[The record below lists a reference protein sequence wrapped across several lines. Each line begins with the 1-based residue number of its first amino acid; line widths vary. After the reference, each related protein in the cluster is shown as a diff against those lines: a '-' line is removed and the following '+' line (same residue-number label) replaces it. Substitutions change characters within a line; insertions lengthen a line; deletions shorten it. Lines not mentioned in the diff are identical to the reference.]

1 MRSRSTDSRCDMM
14 DMSKIK
20 EKFKNG
26 FRLPRIGKKKDEVEV
41 EVLEA
46 YPPEGITDKPKVT
59 EEAETEQTETEEPKK
74 KMSIFRKI
82 HVAIWGSGKP
92 GRYNNPETPYPP
104 YCLRARFRRWWYVK
118 YRGWVY
124 YITTMYDRPNDEYI
138 YDMEFVPRKE
148 VPRTATKVTNEKGT
162 FHNDLDHPNRD
173 FIEYDND
180 FGFTAHDADLYIK
193 CNKIDEAMKI
203 ELDGKPQM
211 DTMKIIGIVAGAAIA
226 FIVFYMMFMQR

>member
-1 MRSRSTDSRCDMM
+1 MRSRSTDSRCDTM

-20 EKFKNG
+20 QKFKNG
-26 FRLPRIGKKKDEVEV
+26 FKLPRIGKKKKDEV

-46 YPPEGITDKPKVT
+46 YPPEGMADEPKVT
-59 EEAETEQTETEEPKK
+59 EEAESEQTETEEPKQ

-82 HVAIWGSGKP
+82 HVMIWGSGKP
-92 GRYNNPETPYPP
+92 GRYNTPETPYPP

-124 YITTMYDRPNDEYI
+124 YVTTMYDRPNDEYI
-138 YDMEFVPRKE
+138 YDMEFVPRME
-148 VPRTATKVTNEKGT
+148 VPRTATKVTNENGT

-173 FIEYDND
+173 FIVYESD

-211 DTMKIIGIVAGAAIA
+211 DTMKIIGIVAGVVIA
-226 FIVFYMMFMQR
+226 FIVFYMMYMQR

>member
-1 MRSRSTDSRCDMM
+1 MRSRSTDSRCDTM
-14 DMSKIK
+14 DMGKIK
-20 EKFKNG
+20 QKFKDG
-26 FRLPRIGKKKDEVEV
+26 FRLPRIGKKKEDEV

-46 YPPEGITDKPKVT
+46 YPPEGITDTPKAT
-59 EEAETEQTETEEPKK
+59 DEAESEQPETEEPKQ

-92 GRYNNPETPYPP
+92 GRYNTPETPYPP

-124 YITTMYDRPNDEYI
+124 YVTTMYDRPNDEYI
-138 YDMEFVPRKE
+138 YDMEFVPRTE

-173 FIEYDND
+173 FIEYDSD

-211 DTMKIIGIVAGAAIA
+211 DTMRVIGIVAGVAIA
-226 FIVFYMMFMQR
+226 FIVFYMMYMQR

>member
-1 MRSRSTDSRCDMM
+1 MRSRSTDSRCDTMA
-14 DMSKIK
+14 MSKIK
-20 EKFKNG
+20 QKFKDG
-26 FRLPRIGKKKDEVEV
+26 FKLPRIGKKKEDKV

-46 YPPEGITDKPKVT
+46 YPPEGMADKPKVT
-59 EEAETEQTETEEPKK
+59 EEAESEQTETEEPKQ

-124 YITTMYDRPNDEYI
+124 YVTTMYDRPNDEYI
-138 YDMEFVPRKE
+138 YDMEFVPRTE

-173 FIEYDND
+173 FIVYDSD

-211 DTMKIIGIVAGAAIA
+211 DTIKIIGIVAGVVIA
-226 FIVFYMMFMQR
+226 FIVFYMMYMQR

>member
-1 MRSRSTDSRCDMM
+1 MRLQSTDSSCDTM

-20 EKFKNG
+20 QKFKG
-26 FRLPRIGKKKDEVEV
+26 RFRLPRISRKKKDEV

-46 YPPEGITDKPKVT
+46 YPPEGITDTQKVT
-59 EEAETEQTETEEPKK
+59 EEAESEQTETEEPKQ

-124 YITTMYDRPNDEYI
+124 YVTTMYDRPNDEYI
-138 YDMEFVPRKE
+138 YDMEFVPRSE
-148 VPRTATKVTNEKGT
+148 VPRTATKVTNENGT

-173 FIEYDND
+173 FIEYDSD

-211 DTMKIIGIVAGAAIA
+211 DTMKIIGIVAGVVIA
-226 FIVFYMMFMQR
+226 FIVFYMMYMQR

>member
-1 MRSRSTDSRCDMM
+1 MRSRSTDSRCDTM

-26 FRLPRIGKKKDEVEV
+26 FRLPRIGKKKKDEV

-59 EEAETEQTETEEPKK
+59 EEAESEQTETEEPKQ

-82 HVAIWGSGKP
+82 HVMIWGSGKP
-92 GRYNNPETPYPP
+92 GRYNTPETPYPP

-138 YDMEFVPRKE
+138 YDMEFVPRTE
-148 VPRTATKVTNEKGT
+148 IPRTATKVTNEKGT

-173 FIEYDND
+173 FIVYDND

-203 ELDGKPQM
+203 ELDGKPQI
-211 DTMKIIGIVAGAAIA
+211 DTMKVIGIVAGVAIA